1 MVEGTSAVKIAV
13 DAMGG
18 DKAPGVVVE
27 GALEAATDYGLS
39 VILVGDL
46 ETVNLEVE
54 KAGGPVDFVEVHHAS
69 QVAEMAEAPV
79 DVLRRKKDSSVRVA
93 FNLVKSGQAQAA
105 VSAGNTGAA
114 LAVGTVVLG
123 RMPGVE
129 RPGIAGVFPTLKG
142 RTVVIDVGANVDC
155 RPSFLYQFAV
165 MGEAFAKEILNI
177 PEPRIGLLSV
187 GEEASKGNDLVI
199 RAHHLFREGPFNF
212 IGNVEG
218 RDIFAGAADVIVCD
232 GFVGNVVLKLTEGVA
247 EAIGIM
253 LKDELKSGVFSSLG
267 SLLSIGAFRRFK
279 KKMDY
284 SELGG
289 APLLGINGV
298 GIIGHGASTPKA
310 IKNAIRTAAEM
321 VEADLPAR
329 VLERIRQSKGVE
341 EKFEFNRHDHGG
353 DGPDDSKKRS
363 DGRSQKNALDAE
375 FENNDE

>member
-1 MVEGTSAVKIAV
+1 MKIAV

-18 DKAPGVVVE
+18 DRAPQVVVE
-27 GALEAATDYGLS
+27 GALEAAKDYGLS
-39 VILVGDL
+39 VILVGDQ
-46 ETVNLEVE
+46 ETVNLELE
-54 KAGGPVDFVEVHHAS
+54 KAGGPMDLIEVHHAS
-69 QVAEMAEAPV
+69 QVAGMAEAPV
-79 DVLRRKKDSSVRVA
+79 EVLRQKKDSSVRVA

-142 RTVVIDVGANVDC
+142 KTVVIDVGANVDC
-155 RPSFLYQFAV
+155 RPSFLYQFAL
-165 MGEAFAKEILNI
+165 MGEAYASEILGVQT
-177 PEPRIGLLSV
+177 PRIGLLSV
-187 GEEASKGNDLVI
+187 GEEPSKGNDLVI

-212 IGNVEG
+212 IGNIEG

-253 LKDELKSGVFSSLG
+253 LKKELKAGLVSSLG
-267 SLLSIGAFRRFK
+267 SLLSYGAFKRFK

-284 SELGG
+284 SEFGG

-298 GIIGHGASTPKA
+298 GIISHGGSTPKA

-321 VEADLPAR
+321 VRADLPAK
-329 VLERIRQSKGVE
+329 VLDRIRRSKDEG
-341 EKFEFNRHDHGG
+341 EKV
-353 DGPDDSKKRS
+353 GPDS
-363 DGRSQKNALDAE
+363 AEPELDN
-375 FENNDE
+375 NND